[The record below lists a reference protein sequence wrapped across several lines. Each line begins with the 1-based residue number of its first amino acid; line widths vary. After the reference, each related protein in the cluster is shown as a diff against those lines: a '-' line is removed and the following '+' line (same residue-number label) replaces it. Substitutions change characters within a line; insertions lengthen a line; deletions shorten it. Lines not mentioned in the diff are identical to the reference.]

1 MSGISW
7 TVSGGNGLPSA
18 PSEKH
23 PYITEKRITEGMS
36 EGQKSF
42 VRDFNS
48 MRNMLVKYDLM
59 EKK

>member
-1 MSGISW
+1 MPEISW
-7 TVSGGNGLPSA
+7 TVSGGDGLPSA

-48 MRNMLVKYDLM
+48 MRNFIEKHNLM
-59 EKK
+59 DKK